1 MRIKLDKLLIHGGNK
16 LKGEVS
22 IAGAKNAAIAI
33 LPATLLV
40 DGPCRIENIP
50 DISDVTK
57 FINVLEMLGAKVTWI
72 TKNEIIIDTSYVNTT
87 NCNFDL
93 CKKMRASYYLLG
105 ALIGRHKS
113 AEIPFPGGCNF
124 GSRPMDQHIKGI
136 ASLGANI
143 TIERGIITA
152 STKKLVGSHIYM
164 DVVSVGATIN
174 LLLAS
179 VLAAGVTTIEN
190 AAKEPHIVD
199 LANFLNA
206 MGAKIKGAG
215 TDVIKITGVNKLSGG
230 PTYSIIPDQIEAGT
244 FMIAAAVTKGDVTI
258 KNCIPKHLDSITAK
272 LIEMGIN
279 VDELDD
285 AVRVYSK
292 KRPTKANIKTQP
304 YPGFPTDMQPQMAV
318 LLSIAEGTS
327 ILTENVWDNRFQYVN
342 ELKKLGAEIKI
353 EGRSAIIEGV
363 DKLYGSPLN
372 STDLRGGAAMII
384 AGLCADG
391 ITEVHCLE
399 HVDRGYEKIEDKLR
413 ALGANIE
420 RVEE

>member
-1 MRIKLDKLLIHGGNK
+1 MDKLLIHGGNK
-16 LKGEVS
+16 LKGEVC

-40 DGPCRIENIP
+40 NGPCRIENIP

-72 TKNEIIIDTSYVNTT
+72 TKNEILIDTSYVNTT

-105 ALIGRHKS
+105 ALVGKHKS
-113 AEIPFPGGCNF
+113 AQIPFPGGCNF

-152 STKKLVGSHIYM
+152 SAKKLVGSHIYM

-174 LLLAS
+174 VLLAS
-179 VLAAGVTTIEN
+179 VLANGITTIEN

-215 TDVIKITGVNKLSGG
+215 TDVIKVTGVEKLSGG
-230 PTYSIIPDQIEAGT
+230 CNKQ
-244 FMIAAAVTKGDVTI
+244 
-258 KNCIPKHLDSITAK
+258 
-272 LIEMGIN
+272 
-279 VDELDD
+279 
-285 AVRVYSK
+285 
-292 KRPTKANIKTQP
+292 
-304 YPGFPTDMQPQMAV
+304 
-318 LLSIAEGTS
+318 
-327 ILTENVWDNRFQYVN
+327 
-342 ELKKLGAEIKI
+342 
-353 EGRSAIIEGV
+353 
-363 DKLYGSPLN
+363 
-372 STDLRGGAAMII
+372 
-384 AGLCADG
+384 
-391 ITEVHCLE
+391 
-399 HVDRGYEKIEDKLR
+399 
-413 ALGANIE
+413 
-420 RVEE
+420 

>member
-1 MRIKLDKLLIHGGNK
+1 MDKLIIHGGNK
-16 LKGEVS
+16 LKGEVC

-33 LPATLLV
+33 IPATLLV

-50 DISDVTK
+50 DISDVAK

-72 TKNEIIIDTSYVNTT
+72 TKNEIIIDTSYINTT

-105 ALIGRHKS
+105 ALIGKHRD
-113 AEIPFPGGCNF
+113 AQIPFPGGCNF

-143 TIERGIITA
+143 SIERGIITA
-152 STKKLVGSHIYM
+152 TAKKLTGAHIYM

-179 VLAAGVTTIEN
+179 VLATGVTTIEN

-215 TDVIKITGVNKLSGG
+215 TDVIKITGVEKLSGG

-244 FMIAAAVTKGDVTI
+244 FMIAAAVTKGDVII
-258 KNCIPKHLDSITAK
+258 KNCIPKHLDSISAK
-272 LIEMGIN
+272 LIEMGIT

-285 AVRVYSK
+285 AVRVYTK

-363 DKLYGSPLN
+363 EKLYGSPLN

-413 ALGANIE
+413 ALGAKIE

>member
-1 MRIKLDKLLIHGGNK
+1 VDKLLIHGGNK

-72 TKNEIIIDTSYVNTT
+72 TKNEIVIDTSYVNTT

-93 CKKMRASYYLLG
+93 CRKMRASYYLLG
-105 ALIGRHKS
+105 ALIGKHKN
-113 AEIPFPGGCNF
+113 AQIPFPGGCNF

-143 TIERGIITA
+143 SIERGIITA
-152 STKKLVGSHIYM
+152 SAKKLIGAHIYM

-179 VLAAGVTTIEN
+179 VLANGVTTIEN

-206 MGAKIKGAG
+206 MGANIKGAG
-215 TDVIKITGVNKLSGG
+215 TDVIKITGVSKLSGG
-230 PTYSIIPDQIEAGT
+230 PIYSIIPDQIEAGT

-285 AVRVYSK
+285 AVRVYAK

-372 STDLRGGAAMII
+372 STDLRGGAAMIL

-399 HVDRGYEKIEDKLR
+399 HVDRGYENIEGKLC

>member
-1 MRIKLDKLLIHGGNK
+1 MDKLLIHGGNR

-33 LPATLLV
+33 IPATLLV
-40 DGPCRIENIP
+40 NGPCRIENIP

-105 ALIGRHKS
+105 ALIGKHKN
-113 AEIPFPGGCNF
+113 AQIPFPGGCNF

-152 STKKLVGSHIYM
+152 SAKKLTGAHIYM

-179 VLAAGVTTIEN
+179 VLATGVTTIEN

-215 TDVIKITGVNKLSGG
+215 TDVIKITGVEKLSGG

-272 LIEMGIN
+272 LIEMGIT

-285 AVRVYSK
+285 AVRVYTK

-391 ITEVHCLE
+391 TTEVHCLE
-399 HVDRGYEKIEDKLR
+399 HVDRGYENIEDKLR
-413 ALGANIE
+413 ALGAKIE